1 MIVHQTTHCKVTHCD
16 VNKTEF
22 TASDRKDARSLHVSA
37 TWGSHFPPVR
47 QSDCS
52 KAQEGTQTFN
62 FHTTIFKVLCSSCI
76 DTDWVSD
83 RAIISAFF
91 FTLEV
96 MESTVLSFTCGSA
109 EGGHHV
115 SHVAALFEIFE
126 RTCH

>member
-1 MIVHQTTHCKVTHCD
+1 MCLPLGGAIFH
-16 VNKTEF
+16 
-22 TASDRKDARSLHVSA
+22 
-37 TWGSHFPPVR
+37 P
-47 QSDCS
+47 SDCS
-52 KAQEGTQTFN
+52 KAQEGSQTFN

-83 RAIISAFF
+83 LAIISAFF

-96 MESTVLSFTCGSA
+96 MESTVLSFTCG
-109 EGGHHV
+109 GQHV